1 MASAAGAARAAVD
14 AAALGQ
20 AAARCLEML
29 EEFPTTLEEDEQM
42 LCELADADGNEVG
55 GRGRRGPRA

>member
-1 MASAAGAARAAVD
+1 LD

-29 EEFPTTLEEDEQM
+29 EEFPTTLAEDEVRRR
-42 LCELADADGNEVG
+42 LPELIPPNLTPQSLEK
-55 GRGRRGPRA
+55 